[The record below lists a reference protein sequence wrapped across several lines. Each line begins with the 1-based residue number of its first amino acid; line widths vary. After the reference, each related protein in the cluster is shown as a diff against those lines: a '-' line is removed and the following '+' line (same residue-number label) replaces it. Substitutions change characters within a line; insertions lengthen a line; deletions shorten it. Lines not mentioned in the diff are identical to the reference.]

1 MHVIFGLGNPGKRY
15 LNTRHNIGFILLD
28 YIQSIYKVPFRAGK
42 GDYYFMQFEL
52 EHETVLCVK
61 PTTYMNLSGIA
72 VRQVVEQ
79 FDVDLNNILVVLDDF
94 QLPFG
99 TLRFRKSGSAG
110 GHNGLKS
117 IIAELGTETFARL
130 RFGIGDDFED
140 PIDFVLSD
148 FTPSEIEGLREVL
161 LPAAHQGIVVWVKE
175 GIDQAMSQFNRQFF
189 EADLT

>member
-99 TLRFRKSGSAG
+99 TLRFRKRGSAG

>member
-52 EHETVLCVK
+52 GHETVLCVK
-61 PTTYMNLSGIA
+61 PTTFMNLSGIA
-72 VRQVVEQ
+72 VHQVVEQ
-79 FDVDLNNILVVLDDF
+79 FEVDLNNILVVLDDF

-99 TLRFRKSGSAG
+99 TLRFRKKGSAG

-130 RFGIGDDFED
+130 RFGIGDNFED

>member
-99 TLRFRKSGSAG
+99 TLRFRKKGSAG

>member
-61 PTTYMNLSGIA
+61 PTTYMNLSGVA

-99 TLRFRKSGSAG
+99 TLRFRKKGSAG

>member
-1 MHVIFGLGNPGKRY
+1 MHVVFGLGNPGKRY

-28 YIQSIYKVPFRAGK
+28 YIQSIYKVPFRPGK
-42 GDYYFMQFEL
+42 GDYYFMQCSIEQ
-52 EHETVLCVK
+52 EPVLFVK

-79 FDVDLNNILVVLDDF
+79 FEIDLNNILIVLDDF

-99 TLRFRKSGSAG
+99 TLRFRKKGSAG

-117 IIAELGTETFARL
+117 VIAELGTEAFARL
-130 RFGIGDDFED
+130 RIGIGSPVDDAV
-140 PIDFVLSD
+140 DFVLSD
-148 FTPSEIEGLREVL
+148 FTEKEIDGLRKL
-161 LPAAHQGIVVWVKE
+161 LPVAHDGIVVWVKD
-175 GIDQAMSQFNRQFF
+175 GIERAMNQFNRQFF

>member
-52 EHETVLCVK
+52 DHETVLCVK

-99 TLRFRKSGSAG
+99 TLRFRKKGSAG

-161 LPAAHQGIVVWVKE
+161 LPAAHQGIVVWGKE